1 MLQAVRFVAAKK
13 VIVMKTRKI
22 VTNAASG
29 GPIVIKLHQTVTI
42 VALRRLFVIETGNI
56 VTFSTL
62 EGCIV
67 M

>member
-1 MLQAVRFVAAKK
+1 MFQAVRFVA
-13 VIVMKTRKI
+13 VRRLIVTQTLQS

-42 VALRRLFVIETGNI
+42 VALRRLIVIETGNI